1 VLVPRVVQAVGLWR
15 HAIVHLRVPVGRRAN
30 PRMDRT

>member
-15 HAIVHLRVPVGRRAN
+15 HALGHLRVPVGRRAN